1 MRAHP
6 GSFSHPTVSG
16 SRIPYQKYPMTTS
29 QDPFPLS
36 SFVYVIMDSRI
47 SYSSHT
53 SKDKRQCTVYIQKGI
68 KNNKQTPLILPFQLK
83 KQNITNAGKIPCV
96 PFLPAKVIVILNL
109 SFQTPWISLSFYCIC
124 IPK

>member
-1 MRAHP
+1 
-6 GSFSHPTVSG
+6 
-16 SRIPYQKYPMTTS
+16 MTTS
-29 QDPFPLS
+29 QDPLPLS
-36 SFVYVIMDSRI
+36 SFVYVIMDSGL

-83 KQNITNAGKIPCV
+83 KQNITNAGKIPRV

-109 SFQTPWISLSFYCIC
+109 SLQTPWIYLFTADVSLNNIQNVYIF
-124 IPK
+124 PL